1 MHTWFRQIV
10 GFCILSLTCVNVWTF
25 VCMDMCACVH
35 ACMRACVHACVR
47 ACGYG
52 WVVVGCFINVEHG
65 GT

>member
-25 VCMDMCACVH
+25 VCMDMCVR
-35 ACMRACVHACVR
+35 ACMRACVR